1 MKQEKNEVFD
11 IRNYL
16 VENDY
21 PNGLIAM
28 LDDYFTNKTISREE
42 IEEMMEQENF
52 AELVG
57 NYRLRGAK
65 KMINKLNLTPSLTA
79 IFFVISA
86 VVLLVMILS
95 EL

>member
-11 IRNYL
+11 IRDYL
-16 VENDY
+16 VENNY

-52 AELVG
+52 AELVD
-57 NYRLRGAK
+57 NYQLRGTQRELTFREAK
-65 KMINKLNLTPSLTA
+65 K
-79 IFFVISA
+79 
-86 VVLLVMILS
+86 
-95 EL
+95 

>member
-1 MKQEKNEVFD
+1 MDRKQ
-11 IRNYL
+11 
-16 VENDY
+16 
-21 PNGLIAM
+21 
-28 LDDYFTNKTISREE
+28 

-52 AELVG
+52 AQLVG
-57 NYRLRGAK
+57 NYQLRGAK
-65 KMINKLNLTPSLTA
+65 KMINELNLTFSLNA

>member
-1 MKQEKNEVFD
+1 MKQEINEVFD

-21 PNGLIAM
+21 PKGLIAM

-57 NYRLRGAK
+57 NYQLRGAK
-65 KMINKLNLTPSLTA
+65 KMINELNLTPSLTV

>member
-1 MKQEKNEVFD
+1 MKQEVFEIRDHLVKN
-11 IRNYL
+11 N
-16 VENDY
+16 Y

-57 NYRLRGAK
+57 NYQLRGAK
-65 KMINKLNLTPSLTA
+65 KMINELNLTSSLNA

-86 VVLLVMILS
+86 FVLLVMILS
-95 EL
+95 KL

>member
-1 MKQEKNEVFD
+1 MKQEVFEIRDHLVKN
-11 IRNYL
+11 N
-16 VENDY
+16 Y

-28 LDDYFTNKTISREE
+28 LDDYFTNKTISKEE

-57 NYRLRGAK
+57 NYQLRGAK
-65 KMINKLNLTPSLTA
+65 KMINELNLTSSLNA

-86 VVLLVMILS
+86 FVLLVMILS
-95 EL
+95 KL